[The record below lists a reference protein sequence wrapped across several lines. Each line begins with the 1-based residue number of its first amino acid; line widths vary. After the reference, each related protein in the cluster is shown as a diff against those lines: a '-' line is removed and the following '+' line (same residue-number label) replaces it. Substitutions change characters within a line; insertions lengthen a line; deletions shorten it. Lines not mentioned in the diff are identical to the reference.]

1 MLNLAFAL
9 FIGLSACGGAGP
21 GLSGSGTPMA
31 EEAGK
36 IAKEI
41 GADPAKRADV
51 LAAHGVDEASFRLA
65 LYNIAADAELTAAY
79 EAARK

>member
-1 MLNLAFAL
+1 MVNLALAL
-9 FIGLSACGGAGP
+9 FIALSACGGSSP
-21 GLSGSGTPMA
+21 GLSGGGAPMA

-41 GADPAKRADV
+41 AADPAKRADV
-51 LAAHGVDEASFRLA
+51 LTAHGVDEASFRLA
-65 LYNIAADAELTAAY
+65 LYDIAADAELTAAY